1 MASREPPAVPVDSER
16 PWHAAFPA
24 PTAAASIVT
33 CETVLSWM
41 QAGRLPGNDFV
52 LVDLRRTDYEGGT
65 IHGSIN
71 LPAQSLYPT
80 IPSLYTLF
88 STAGI
93 KNVIWFCGSSK
104 GRGTRAAG
112 WFADYIRA
120 QNNTTMESSVLEGGI
135 KGWVA
140 SGNEY
145 VELTD
150 GYDASIWKS
159 S

>member
-1 MASREPPAVPVDSER
+1 
-16 PWHAAFPA
+16 
-24 PTAAASIVT
+24 
-33 CETVLSWM
+33 
-41 QAGRLPGNDFV
+41 
-52 LVDLRRTDYEGGT
+52 
-65 IHGSIN
+65 
-71 LPAQSLYPT
+71 
-80 IPSLYTLF
+80 
-88 STAGI
+88 
-93 KNVIWFCGSSK
+93 VIWFCGESPGLDPASFPLPSYISHLAWSIATPTFPRITFAPGSSK